1 MFLGLLET
9 LFYVLN
15 GWKKGIFLYWN
26 SIRRNVSWSFM
37 NDPTYFLHGRF
48 YVISSVLD
56 EVVQER
62 KCSFK
67 LEDWDPDFHPSSY
80 IIVAHAQS

>member
-1 MFLGLLET
+1 
-9 LFYVLN
+9 
-15 GWKKGIFLYWN
+15 
-26 SIRRNVSWSFM
+26 M

-67 LEDWDPDFHPSSY
+67 LEDWDPDFHLSSY
-80 IIVAHAQS
+80 IILAHAQS